1 MRASTFGM
9 GKRHV
14 PMPPGQ
20 GMSIFDA
27 FSSREPVST
36 SLENAIATGG
46 RLYSGRPN
54 WDSVVANRGR
64 ASMNLLRRNF
74 LKLAGSALA
83 VPALPR
89 LAFALDYPT
98 RPTRIIAGFAA
109 GGGVD
114 ITARLIGQWLADH
127 LGQPFVVENR
137 TGAGGNIGTEAV
149 VNSAGDGYT
158 LLLATVPNAVNASL
172 YDNLKFNFVRD
183 IAPVAGV
190 IRVPMVVLVH
200 PSVPAQT
207 IPEFI
212 AYAKANPG
220 KVNMAS
226 AGSGSAPHMAGE
238 LFKMMT
244 GVDMVHVPYRGQG
257 PAMTDLLGG
266 QVQILFAAAP
276 GTADYVRTGKLR
288 ALAVTTAARMPELPE
303 VPAVGDFVGGYEAS
317 QWYGFAAPKST
328 PAEIVDKLNKEI
340 NVAMADPGM
349 KARLAAI
356 GGETIPGSPADF
368 GQLIS
373 DETEKWGKVVRTAGI
388 KPE

>member
-1 MRASTFGM
+1 MKF
-9 GKRHV
+9 
-14 PMPPGQ
+14 
-20 GMSIFDA
+20 
-27 FSSREPVST
+27 
-36 SLENAIATGG
+36 
-46 RLYSGRPN
+46 
-54 WDSVVANRGR
+54 
-64 ASMNLLRRNF
+64 LLRRNF
-74 LKLAGSALA
+74 LKLAGALIA
-83 VPALPR
+83 TPALPR
-89 LAFALDYPT
+89 LSSALDYPT
-98 RPTRIIAGFAA
+98 RPTKIVAGFAA

-149 VNSAGDGYT
+149 VNAAPDGYT

-172 YDNLKFNFVRD
+172 YEKLSFNFVRD

-200 PSVPAQT
+200 PSVSAQT
-207 IPEFI
+207 LPEFI

-257 PAMTDLLGG
+257 PALTDLLGG

-276 GTADYVRTGKLR
+276 GTADHIKTGKLR
-288 ALAVTTAARMPELPE
+288 ALAVTTAARMAELPE
-303 VPAVGDFVGGYEAS
+303 IPTVGDFVGGYEAS

-328 PAEIVDKLNKEI
+328 PAEIVEKLNKEI
-340 NVAMADPGM
+340 NAAIADPGM
-349 KARLAAI
+349 KAKLAAI
-356 GGETIPGSPADF
+356 GGAPMPGSPADF
-368 GQLIS
+368 GRLIA
-373 DETEKWGKVVRTAGI
+373 DETEKWGKVVRTGGL